1 MKLIFKKSTY
11 PNILKGIHTH
21 THTILLYDFSKVV
34 MYGRP
39 CATCFENL
47 KSNVIKLYR
56 QFKSN
61 T

>member
-1 MKLIFKKSTY
+1 MKLIFKKPVY

-21 THTILLYDFSKVV
+21 THDFCKAV

-39 CATCFENL
+39 YATCFENL

-56 QFKSN
+56 QLKSN
-61 T
+61 TY